1 MSLRADL
8 ALKNTTS
15 GNLTRLTLPR
25 PFAPADLYAIFDFA
39 NGMAFDQVLIGLP
52 SNRPRDLDLY
62 FESVIDGIAFCENH
76 DELPRQVEQTL

>member
-8 ALKNTTS
+8 ALKTTTR

-25 PFAPADLYAIFDFA
+25 PFAPADLYAISDFA
-39 NGMAFDQVLIGLP
+39 NGMAFGQFLIALP

-62 FESVIDGIAFCENH
+62 FELVIDGIAFRENH